1 MNKISDFDFA
11 DMYICKMSYTKMCEN
26 YLHADIK
33 VEIKKQKSYYIILKV
48 LHGMKCFL
56 DPRFA
61 FYLKLLISLKH
72 KNSISSPDKECV
84 VQL

>member
-33 VEIKKQKSYYIILKV
+33 VEIKKTK
-48 LHGMKCFL
+48 
-56 DPRFA
+56 
-61 FYLKLLISLKH
+61 KLLYNIEGVAWNEIFS
-72 KNSISSPDKECV
+72 
-84 VQL
+84 